1 MNKCGKILKLMDKN
15 NKTIQKPEI
24 ENTKREIIELRIK
37 NNFYNQNSVIDKV
50 IDEILFEQFTVH
62 KKQNKN
68 LYPCP

>member
-50 IDEILFEQFTVH
+50 IDEILYEQFTVH

-68 LYPCP
+68 LYPGP